1 MCFPWEI
8 QAVSEFP
15 TQYNHVFRQ
24 SHCYLLKPTGEL
36 HKKTWS
42 NCKPTNLFSHHEL
55 INDGFYFI
63 LEIQC
68 FQLTHFIRFESSPAS
83 LGLSSIKT
91 FSNDSWVNLWMG
103 FYGFRHMLSIS
114 IHWTIVMVL
123 MKIPTTIVPDEA
135 NYLITQY
142 KSPFCSFIKLITHLD
157 WLHLL
162 RINKS

>member
-1 MCFPWEI
+1 MEYSCASHGKFK
-8 QAVSEFP
+8 
-15 TQYNHVFRQ
+15 Q
-24 SHCYLLKPTGEL
+24 SVNSYTVQPCVQTVTLLL
-36 HKKTWS
+36 VKTNRS
-42 NCKPTNLFSHHEL
+42 HCKPTNLFSHHEL

-123 MKIPTTIVPDEA
+123 MKIPATMYLMRRTILLHNTNPHSVPSL
-135 NYLITQY
+135 N
-142 KSPFCSFIKLITHLD
+142 
-157 WLHLL
+157 W
-162 RINKS
+162 